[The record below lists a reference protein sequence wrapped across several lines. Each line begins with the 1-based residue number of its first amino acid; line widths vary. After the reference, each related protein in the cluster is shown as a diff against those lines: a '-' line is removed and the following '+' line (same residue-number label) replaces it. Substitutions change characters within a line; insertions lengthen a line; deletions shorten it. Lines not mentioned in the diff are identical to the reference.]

1 MNSKSL
7 SIQNVS
13 VFYGKTQILH
23 DISFEMEKGEVFG
36 LIGQNGAGK
45 TTLIRSIL
53 GLTPSNHHQESKIE
67 IFDTCSTSHEARK
80 KIVYMPEKFIPSAQL
95 KGWEY
100 LKILKEYY
108 NQKLDKNAA
117 LKMAEGLAFPTE
129 ALDRKGNTYS
139 KGMGQKLGL
148 MGTMLTELPLLILD
162 EPMSGLDPLARAMLK
177 DRLLE
182 YKADSNHSIFF
193 SSHILADIEE
203 ICDRIGVIHEGK
215 LIFLGTPKEF
225 IKKHEASSLERSF
238 LKAITEKNNHNKD
251 KHAA

>member
-1 MNSKSL
+1 MNKKSL
-7 SIQNVS
+7 SVKNVS

-53 GLTPSNHHQESKIE
+53 GLTPSNYREDSQIS
-67 IFDTCSTSHEARK
+67 IFDTSSTSYEARK
-80 KIVYMPEKFIPSAQL
+80 KLVYMPEKFIPSASL

-108 NQKLDKNAA
+108 NQKLDKDIAI
-117 LKMAEGLAFPTE
+117 KMAKGLDFPID
-129 ALDRKGNTYS
+129 ALERKGNTYS

-148 MGTMLTELPLLILD
+148 IGSLITDLPLLILD
-162 EPMSGLDPLARAMLK
+162 EPMSGLDPLARAKLK

-182 YKADSNHSIFF
+182 YKKDKNHSIFF

-203 ICDRIGVIHEGK
+203 ICDRIGVIHKGHLVYLGK
-215 LIFLGTPKEF
+215 PKDF
-225 IKKHEASSLERSF
+225 IKKHSASSLERAF
-238 LKAITEKNNHNKD
+238 LKAITSEDTNEKT
-251 KHAA
+251 AA